1 MNKVLLEYSHNYVL
15 FLAAFSTTVAELSGS
30 NEDHIVHKLSG
41 IYYLAICRKTLST
54 MVLLNHRGSMNSYP
68 NSLKADLWL

>member
-15 FLAAFSTTVAELSGS
+15 FLAAFSTTMAELSGS
-30 NEDHIVHKLSG
+30 NKDHMVHKLSS

-54 MVLLNHRGSMNSYP
+54 LVLDHRGSMNSYP